1 MPLKVLVLRTV
12 NQWRGL
18 RGAENMNTSPEISA
32 FYEEEFRDT
41 IATVDANGKRIWL
54 HPKKP
59 KGSFHNKRIVSSVI
73 FLAIFFSTPFIKIE
87 GQPLLMMNIFE
98 RKFVIFGQPFF
109 PQDFVLFGI
118 GMITFFVFIIL
129 FTVVYGRFWCG
140 WACPQTVFLEMIF
153 RKIEYWIEGDAHQQY
168 KLDSGQWTS
177 EKIRKK
183 TLKHFI
189 YIVFSLIIAHFTIAY
204 IIGIEET
211 INIVAVSPAEH
222 WSGFI
227 GIIVFTALFYL
238 VFTRLREQVCIA
250 ICPYGRLQGVVMGRG
265 TMAVMYDFVRGEPKS
280 KHIKNPEKAISQAKY
295 GDCIDCTLCVQVC
308 PTGIDIRNGTQLE
321 CINCTACIDACDDV
335 MIKIYKPKGLIK
347 YASQESIKNRVP
359 FKMSTRAYAYSVVLV
374 LLVAVEAYLLINRPM
389 VETTI
394 MRVPGQMYQEQPN
407 GIISN
412 LYNVQFI
419 NKTSE
424 PIVLT
429 LKVANNKAI
438 IRIQGGN
445 LNVPMQGR
453 ADAVFFLDIPKK
465 QIIDIKTPLNIEVY
479 NGTTLVETIKTNF
492 LGPEE

>member
-1 MPLKVLVLRTV
+1 
-12 NQWRGL
+12 
-18 RGAENMNTSPEISA
+18 MNTTSA
-32 FYEEEFRDT
+32 SIEEFYEEGYRDT

-59 KGSFHNKRIVSSVI
+59 KGSFHNKRIIATIV
-73 FLAIFFSTPFIKIE
+73 FLAIFFSVPFIKIG

-109 PQDFVLFGI
+109 PQDFVLFGV

-129 FTVVYGRFWCG
+129 FTAVYGRFWCG

-153 RKIEYWIEGDAHQQY
+153 RKIEYWIEGDARQQH
-168 KLDSGQWTS
+168 KLDSSPWTA
-177 EKIRKK
+177 EKIKKK

-189 YIVFSLIIAHFTIAY
+189 YIVFSVIIAHFTIAY

-211 INIVAVSPAEH
+211 INIVTASPAEH

-227 GIIVFTALFYL
+227 GILVFSALFYF

-250 ICPYGRLQGVVMGRG
+250 ICPYGRLQGVLMGKS
-265 TMAVMYDFVRGEPKS
+265 TMAIMYDFIRGEPRGKFS
-280 KHIKNPEKAISQAKY
+280 KNPEKAIAQAKQ
-295 GDCIDCTLCVQVC
+295 GDCIDCALCVQVC

-321 CINCTACIDACDDV
+321 CVNCTACIDACDEV
-335 MIKIYKPKGLIK
+335 MIKIDKPTGLIK
-347 YASQESIKNRVP
+347 YASQGSIEKQVP
-359 FKMSTRAYAYSVVLV
+359 FKMSPKAYAYSVVLV
-374 LLVAVEAYLLINRPM
+374 LLVGVEAFLLMSRTM

-424 PIVLT
+424 PIDLFV
-429 LKVANNKAI
+429 KVADNKGV
-438 IRIQGGN
+438 IRLQGSKIH
-445 LNVPMQGR
+445 VPMQGR
-453 ADAVFFLDIPKK
+453 ADAVFFLDMQKSKITAM
-465 QIIDIKTPLNIEVY
+465 KTSLKIEVY
-479 NGTTLVETIKTNF
+479 NGKVLIETVKTNF
-492 LGPEE
+492 LGPVE

>member
-32 FYEEEFRDT
+32 FYEDEFRDT

-321 CINCTACIDACDDV
+321 CINCTACIDACDEV
-335 MIKIYKPKGLIK
+335 MIKIDKPKGLIK

-419 NKTSE
+419 NKTYE

>member
-1 MPLKVLVLRTV
+1 
-12 NQWRGL
+12 
-18 RGAENMNTSPEISA
+18 MNTLPEISA
-32 FYEEEFRDT
+32 LNEDEFRDT

-59 KGSFHNKRIVSSVI
+59 KGSFHNKRIIATII
-73 FLAIFFSTPFIKIE
+73 FLAIFFSVPFIKID

-98 RKFVIFGQPFF
+98 RKFVIFGQAFF

-153 RKIEYWIEGDAHQQY
+153 RKIEYWIEGDARQQH
-168 KLDSGQWTS
+168 KLDSGPWTS

-183 TLKHFI
+183 MLKHFI
-189 YIVFSLIIAHFTIAY
+189 YIIFSGLIAHFTMAY

-227 GIIVFTALFYL
+227 GIIVFTALFYF

-250 ICPYGRLQGVVMGRG
+250 ICPYGRLQGVLMGRS
-265 TMAVMYDFVRGEPKS
+265 TMAIMYDFVRGEPRGKLT
-280 KHIKNPEKAISQAKY
+280 KNPEKELVQAKQ
-295 GDCIDCTLCVQVC
+295 GDCIDCALCVQVC
-308 PTGIDIRNGTQLE
+308 PTGIDIRHGTQLE
-321 CINCTACIDACDDV
+321 CVNCTACIDACDEV
-335 MIKIYKPKGLIK
+335 MIKIDKPKGLIK
-347 YASQESIKNRVP
+347 YASQESIENRTP
-359 FKMSTRAYAYSVVLV
+359 FKMSVRAYAYSVVLV
-374 LLVAVEAYLLINRPM
+374 LLVAIEAFLLINRSM

-424 PIVLT
+424 PIQLT
-429 LKVANNKAI
+429 LQVADNKGI
-438 IRIQGGN
+438 IRIQGGK
-445 LNVPMQGR
+445 LKVPMQGR

-465 QIIDIKTPLNIEVY
+465 QILDIKTPLKIEVY
-479 NGTTLVETIKTNF
+479 NGTKLVETVKTNF
-492 LGPEE
+492 LGPAE